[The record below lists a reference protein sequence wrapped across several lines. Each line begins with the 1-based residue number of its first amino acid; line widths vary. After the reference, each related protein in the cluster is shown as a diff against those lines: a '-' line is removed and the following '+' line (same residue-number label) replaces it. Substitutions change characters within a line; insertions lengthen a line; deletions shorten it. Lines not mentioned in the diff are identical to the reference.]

1 MQNRVSGHADHQ
13 TTLDQRLTALADQV
27 RGLEERLARLETA
40 TQLNT
45 LSALPEPAAALP
57 APPGQEQT
65 SLASV
70 LGLLGRT
77 SLVLAGAFLIRTF
90 TEGGSLPRMGGVA
103 LGLAYAA
110 FWAVAADRA
119 GARGRRLGA
128 GYHAVASAA
137 IAYPLLWEATTR
149 FAILPAAAAAAIL
162 LGITGLLMAVAWRRS
177 LEGIAWTVALAT
189 LGTGFGLMAA
199 TSDIT
204 VYCGLFLLLAGA
216 SLALSGRPEWPGLR
230 WPAAAAADAAI
241 LSMTIL
247 AAAPGTPELARNL
260 RAPAVLALAMALV
273 AVYLAGFVGRALV
286 RPRSVRAFEVA
297 QTALIL
303 PIGLGGALH
312 VARAAGS
319 GTVPLGLA
327 ALAMGLG
334 CYLAAFTF
342 VRREAEGS
350 SDFRFLTS
358 LALVLLLAAGPILLP
373 AGSLALLLAPLG
385 LVCAALG
392 RRFVKVSLLVHGAV
406 YLAAAAAASGLLAAT
421 WRAFLAPGPAWP
433 LPAFLTLAALAAGH
447 LALLARRAPGPAP
460 WGLRL
465 PCFAMGALSLLGLA
479 ALLITAAP
487 AMSPG
492 ALAALRTAVL
502 ATAAVAAGAL
512 GRWLPEGDLG
522 WMVHPLLGAAAVK
535 LLLQDLPQGRPL
547 TLTLALACFGAAL
560 LAAPRFARKRPGDDE
575 NSGTEGPVLLK

>member
-1 MQNRVSGHADHQ
+1 MQTRSTGLADRQ
-13 TTLDQRLTALADQV
+13 PSLDQRLAALADQV
-27 RGLEERLARLETA
+27 RGLEERVARLETA
-40 TQLNT
+40 TQLVT
-45 LSALPEPAAALP
+45 LTALPEPAALP
-57 APPGQEQT
+57 ARPGHEQQ
-65 SLASV
+65 SLAAV

-128 GYHAVASAA
+128 GCHAAASAL
-137 IAYPLLWEATTR
+137 IAYPLLWEATIR

-162 LGITGLLMAVAWRRS
+162 LGITVLLLAVAWRRA
-177 LEGIAWTVALAT
+177 LAGIAWTVALCT

-204 VYCGLFLLLAGA
+204 VYCALFLLLAGA
-216 SLALSGRPEWPGLR
+216 TLALAGRPEWPGLR

-241 LSMTIL
+241 LSMIIL
-247 AAAPGTPELARNL
+247 AISPGSPALARNL
-260 RAPAVLALAMALV
+260 QTPAVLALAMALV
-273 AVYLAGFVGRALV
+273 AVYLASFVGRALV

-297 QTALIL
+297 QTAAIL
-303 PIGLGGALH
+303 PIGLGGAFR
-312 VARAAGS
+312 VAHAAGS
-319 GTVPLGLA
+319 GALPLGLA

-358 LALVLLLAAGPILLP
+358 LALVLMLAAGSILLP
-373 AGSLALLLAPLG
+373 AGGLALLLAPLG
-385 LVCAALG
+385 LVSAALG
-392 RRFVKVSLLVHGAV
+392 RRYMRRALLVHGAV
-406 YLAAAAAASGLLAAT
+406 YLGAAALASGLLAAA
-421 WRAFLAPGPAWP
+421 WRAFTAPAPALP
-433 LPAFLTLAALAAGH
+433 LPALLVLAALAAGH
-447 LALLARRAPGPAP
+447 LMLLARRAPGPAP

-465 PCFAMGALSLLGLA
+465 PCFAMGALGLLGLA
-479 ALLITAAP
+479 ALAVTAAP
-487 AMSPG
+487 ALDPG

-502 ATAAVAAGAL
+502 ALAAVAAGAL
-512 GRWLPEGDLG
+512 GRWLPAGDLG
-522 WMVHPLLGAAAVK
+522 WMAHPLLGATAVK
-535 LLLQDLPQGRPL
+535 LLLQDVPQGRPL

-560 LAAPRFARKRPGDDE
+560 LVAPRLARGRAARDE
-575 NSGTEGPVLLK
+575 NSGTSGADLVK